1 MNGYYYKQ
9 RYALRNLSWVL
20 FLVLGLS
27 GPFLVSPYA
36 AIAQEEPLQEAT
48 EEDPEKEES
57 SQEEAV
63 KEEPEPLT
71 WARVDFIRNRVQ
83 LVPRDQ
89 SGRRANVSDILRLGD
104 RLRTA
109 RASRAEL
116 RFNDGSLARIGERAT
131 FRFTPNTRNFQ
142 LSNGTILL
150 LIPPGRGRST
160 IQTPNAVTG
169 IQGSALFVR
178 YIPETDT
185 TIVGALTNNPEGPMV
200 LYNRDGTEQQALR
213 ANEIG
218 VIEGDQITELYQFDG
233 TLFWQS
239 SGLAEGFNYLPSP
252 TSTDELDG
260 VREEIREAISS
271 QGRLDGDS
279 VITNPDSFKA
289 PDTGVEDD
297 INIDIQEQDIEFEG
311 SPAEDYQRTND
322 PVDEQALEI
331 GVNNSLQAAVEE
343 EDVAITEVDTTGS
356 EGAGATAEEE
366 SADANQTENDATDSE
381 TSTSTGNDASAGTA
395 SSSESPQGGAS
406 EGAGASE
413 SNAPQGTNDAGDAS
427 VEAPDTDVSDVA
439 PSDVAPSDVDNP
451 DVGASDVEGTVTN
464 TPSELGNEAVN
475 AGDLDTSPSGV
486 GDVTSG
492 PSASDID
499 ASESVGADIPTP
511 DVPDSAAPNDI
522 GVNTEDITVPDLD
535 AAVPS
540 AGDSPI
546 SSDPAPEPVNQL
558 NDTPIHDFEMH
569 GPDGTSSGEGAGAV
583 GTGASAAGGNP

>member
-279 VITNPDSFKA
+279 VITNPDSFKT

-366 SADANQTENDATDSE
+366 SADANQPENDATDTE
-381 TSTSTGNDASAGTA
+381 T
-395 SSSESPQGGAS
+395 
-406 EGAGASE
+406 
-413 SNAPQGTNDAGDAS
+413 
-427 VEAPDTDVSDVA
+427 
-439 PSDVAPSDVDNP
+439 
-451 DVGASDVEGTVTN
+451 
-464 TPSELGNEAVN
+464 
-475 AGDLDTSPSGV
+475 
-486 GDVTSG
+486 
-492 PSASDID
+492 
-499 ASESVGADIPTP
+499 
-511 DVPDSAAPNDI
+511 
-522 GVNTEDITVPDLD
+522 
-535 AAVPS
+535 
-540 AGDSPI
+540 
-546 SSDPAPEPVNQL
+546 
-558 NDTPIHDFEMH
+558 
-569 GPDGTSSGEGAGAV
+569 
-583 GTGASAAGGNP
+583 